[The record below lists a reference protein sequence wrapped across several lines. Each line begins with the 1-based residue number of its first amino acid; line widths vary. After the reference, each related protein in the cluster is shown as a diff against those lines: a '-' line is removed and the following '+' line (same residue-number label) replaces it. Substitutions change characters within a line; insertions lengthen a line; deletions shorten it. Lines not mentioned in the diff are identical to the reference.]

1 MLSYLSQRFLLIFTL
16 QSVIFNTFVIRM
28 AITDNIEQVYDRI
41 ARACGRCG
49 RNSDEVQ
56 LVAVT
61 KNVDVARIRTAI
73 EAGVRVLGENRVQEA
88 LPKFQEI
95 GSEVQ
100 WHMIGH
106 LQRNKVKQALQ
117 FAEMIQS
124 VDSLRLARE
133 IQKQAGKLNRQVDI
147 LLEVNT
153 SGEESKFG
161 FRPEETLN
169 AVREISS
176 LFALKIRGLM
186 TIGAFLPNPND
197 ARPAFGLLRELG
209 EQVDDLNMENVD
221 MDILSMG
228 MTDDFEV
235 AIEEGATMVRIGRL
249 IFGERP
255 E

>member
-1 MLSYLSQRFLLIFTL
+1 MS
-16 QSVIFNTFVIRM
+16 
-28 AITDNIEQVYDRI
+28 ITENIERVRARI
-41 ARACGRCG
+41 AAACQRCG
-49 RNSDEVQ
+49 RHPNDIQ

-61 KNVDVARIRTAI
+61 KNIDVAHIRTAI
-73 EAGVRVLGENRVQEA
+73 RAGVQILGENRVQEA
-88 LPKFQEI
+88 MPKFEEI
-95 GSEVQ
+95 GAEAR

-133 IQKQAGKLNRQVDI
+133 IQKQAEKLTRPVDI

-161 FRPEETLN
+161 FPPEETLG
-169 AVREISS
+169 AVQEIS
-176 LFALKIRGLM
+176 ALPDLNIKGLM
-186 TIGAFLPNPND
+186 TIGAFLPDPED
-197 ARPAFGLLRELG
+197 VRPCFRRLRELK
-209 EQVDDLNMENVD
+209 EKIDNLQIDNVG
-221 MDILSMG
+221 MSILSMG